1 MEPLTTE
8 KEYRI
13 LQVAR
18 DVFLEKGRQ
27 GARMQEIA
35 ERAGVNKALLHYYFR
50 SKERLYRRVFEE
62 EVLRFFKNFMDTI
75 PAESDFKT
83 FLQEFVSNYLHQV
96 ANSPQLVRF
105 VLWEIR
111 EEGEVLTGVLQR
123 LFQGDPVQNNP
134 FIRRVLQAVQ
144 DGEIRPT
151 DPKHLFFSVV
161 GMCVYPIIAGPLLER
176 LFPNLSVTDE
186 QFIKERAQEV
196 FQLLWQGLQP
206 TT

>member
-18 DVFLEKGRQ
+18 DVFLEKGHQ

-62 EVLRFFKNFMDTI
+62 EVVRFFKNFMDTI

-144 DGEIRPT
+144 DGEIRPI

-176 LFPNLSVTDE
+176 LFPSLSVTDE